1 MEASILAAPGAELQ
15 ARLSEKLRFL
25 PSAKI
30 RGMAP
35 AGAKTLSG
43 VPIRLDYASKSEWL
57 RALRQTVQ
65 CFSKAQ
71 KSEDSLKEEE
81 TYVVWVNTWL
91 ELSGH
96 GTFVQIDRNV
106 SGQFMASWHGMC
118 AWCERCSGYSGRAA
132 NAARSEMRRRLL
144 SVLS

>member
-35 AGAKTLSG
+35 ADAKTLSG

-71 KSEDSLKEEE
+71 KSEDSLSRALP
-81 TYVVWVNTWL
+81 WVADTL
-91 ELSGH
+91 AMTCLVH
-96 GTFVQIDRNV
+96 
-106 SGQFMASWHGMC
+106 
-118 AWCERCSGYSGRAA
+118 
-132 NAARSEMRRRLL
+132 
-144 SVLS
+144 VLY

>member
-1 MEASILAAPGAELQ
+1 
-15 ARLSEKLRFL
+15 
-25 PSAKI
+25 
-30 RGMAP
+30 MAP

-96 GTFVQIDRNV
+96 GTFVQ
-106 SGQFMASWHGMC
+106 GQGGHSLFGW
-118 AWCERCSGYSGRAA
+118 
-132 NAARSEMRRRLL
+132 RSPWYWNLCL
-144 SVLS
+144 ITDSVLYRAIPGRTRYTQHTHIIIGITHYIELYVNT